1 MIGKKFVVCMALICF
16 ALIFGEREISAK
28 IQLAKEDI
36 FFGERTELY
45 VLVSGGGRDSKID
58 FQPLAENFSIHVVTD
73 QSRNSESV
81 SIVNGKVTRTVFR
94 GHVFVYAIKPLR
106 AGTFT
111 LGPLSVTVDGTTV
124 LSNSIVLSVSG
135 SETGD
140 NIFVKT
146 SSRLSEYVVGEVFT
160 VSADIYIKGST
171 QDNSEP
177 IFVKKPPH
185 LNIPWLSNDYTG
197 LETQDW
203 KKVFGARIVKP
214 EQVGFYINNIQ
225 LQDSVF
231 SMFESENAKF
241 SFDKEFVVAAAPTGE
256 KANYVKY
263 SISRQF
269 EAKKVGKYTFEGINL
284 QGTIGLPGGK
294 RKRVRVAS
302 EAIDITVVEMPDEE
316 RPEYFDGAIGDYSI
330 EAKLLSTK
338 ANVGD
343 LLDLVVTI
351 RGSGKLDNVLAPK
364 LSMQTQINENFKV
377 YEDNVNI
384 DTSPMGKKFQYSVR
398 ARQATTVFPK
408 IFFSF
413 FDTKTRKYKTINT
426 AEIPVEIKEVQT
438 ISQDEI
444 VKSAEA
450 KKQKIVAGQD
460 EGIFAN
466 YEGLDA
472 LKQQTLGI
480 RMWQTIVMLAM
491 PILYIFLFVFVLYQ
505 NKWGNDVAFQ
515 RKRKA
520 LSRAKQRLQLA
531 KDLKNEE
538 LYTAKLDAIRGYVAD
553 RFNLN
558 EQALVSG
565 ELLDMLKN
573 QLSQQTYLK
582 LENFLEICESVRY
595 GVVASSTDIAATT
608 SDLLDLLHQELS

>member
-1 MIGKKFVVCMALICF
+1 MIGKKFVVCMALICCT
-16 ALIFGEREISAK
+16 LIFGEREISAK

-36 FFGERTELY
+36 FLGERTELY

-58 FQPLAENFSIHVVTD
+58 FQPLAENFSVHVVTD

-94 GHVFVYAIKPLR
+94 GHVFVYALKPLR
-106 AGTFT
+106 AGNFT
-111 LGPLSVTVDGTTV
+111 VGPLSVTVEGTTV

-160 VSADIYIKGST
+160 VSAEVYIKGT
-171 QDNSEP
+171 MHDNKQP
-177 IFVKKPPH
+177 IFVSKPPH
-185 LNIPWLSNDYTG
+185 VNIPWFSNDYTG
-197 LETQDW
+197 LETEDW
-203 KKVFGARIVKP
+203 KKVFSARIVKP
-214 EQVGFYINNIQ
+214 EQIGFYINNIQ

-241 SFDKEFVVAAAPTGE
+241 SFDKEFVTATAPTGE
-256 KANYVKY
+256 KDNYVKY

-294 RKRVRVAS
+294 RKRVRVAGD
-302 EAIDITVVEMPDEE
+302 AIVVSVVEVPSEH
-316 RPEYFDGAIGDYSI
+316 PEYFDGAIGDYSI

-384 DTSPMGKKFQYSVR
+384 DTSPAGKKFQYSVR
-398 ARQATTVFPK
+398 ARQATSVFPK
-408 IFFSF
+408 VFFTF
-413 FDTKTRKYKTINT
+413 FDTKTRKYKTIST
-426 AEIPVEIKEVQT
+426 AEIPVEIKEVQA
-438 ISQDEI
+438 ISQEEI
-444 VKSAEA
+444 VKSTEA
-450 KKQKIVAGQD
+450 KKQKVIAGQD

-466 YEGLDA
+466 YEGLEA
-472 LKQQTLGI
+472 LNKQNLGI
-480 RMWQTIVMLAM
+480 QTWQTIVMLTF
-491 PILYIFLFVFVLYQ
+491 PVLYILLLLFVLYQ
-505 NKWGNDVAFQ
+505 NKWGSDVAFQ

-520 LSRAKQRLQLA
+520 FSRAKQRLQLA
-531 KDLKNEE
+531 KDLENEQ
-538 LYTAKLDAIRGYVAD
+538 LYAAKLDAIRGYVAD

-565 ELLDMLKN
+565 ELLEMLKN
-573 QLSQQTYLK
+573 QLSQQTYQK
-582 LENFLEICESVRY
+582 LQSFLEICESVRY
-595 GVVASSTDIAATT
+595 GVVASRTDIATTT
-608 SDLLDLLHQELS
+608 SELLDVLHDELS